1 MAGFSFIF
9 GVFACFLTTMKTPEM
24 KELITNFQKK
34 EKEFLSQIKDFEQQL
49 KEVIVN
55 NKTLT

>member
-34 EKEFLSQIKDFEQQL
+34 EKEFLSQIKDFEQ
-49 KEVIVN
+49 
-55 NKTLT
+55 